1 LTQDIEK
8 ADISDGCGNGQI
20 IQNRQQKIKIYH
32 GKLEAIIW
40 PQTGCKVHIFAQ
52 NKA

>member
-1 LTQDIEK
+1 LTQDTEK

-20 IQNRQQKIKIYH
+20 IQNKQKKIKIYH
-32 GKLEAIIW
+32 GKLEEIIW
-40 PQTGCKVHIFAQ
+40 PQTGCAVLIFAQ